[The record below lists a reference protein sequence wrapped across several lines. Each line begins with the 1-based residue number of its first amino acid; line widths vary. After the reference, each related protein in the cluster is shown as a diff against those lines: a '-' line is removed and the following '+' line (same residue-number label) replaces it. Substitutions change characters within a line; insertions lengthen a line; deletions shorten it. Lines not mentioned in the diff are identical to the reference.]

1 MGAKLTECAAEHE
14 LSRRTRRRHP
24 GLLSDSLEYLDVD
37 SARRLPLGDM
47 ADNDPP
53 KQIPDPPVEPTSPLP
68 VSPPEDTA
76 ELSVAVEETM
86 PPDDPPPVE
95 FPVVL
100 RGYDRDAVDAYV
112 ARVSAVIEDLQASR
126 LPQAAVRRALDR
138 VGEETAG
145 ILRQA
150 EETAEQ
156 MTTRSRAQAD
166 DRLQR
171 AESEARELRA
181 AAEKHVR
188 ALDNDTERIWQE
200 RQRLIDDTRTLA
212 DTLLSVADEAEERF
226 PPEPTP
232 GPAKPAHDQELKKP
246 TPPELPPE
254 PGEARERLGPGPT
267 GPTPG
272 SASSEAGDP

>member
-1 MGAKLTECAAEHE
+1 
-14 LSRRTRRRHP
+14 
-24 GLLSDSLEYLDVD
+24 
-37 SARRLPLGDM
+37 M

-53 KQIPDPPVEPTSPLP
+53 EQAPVPPDPAAPLH
-68 VSPPEDTA
+68 VTTPEDTR
-76 ELSVAVEETM
+76 ELAVAAGEARPV
-86 PPDDPPPVE
+86 DDSPAVE

-112 ARVSAVIEDLQASR
+112 ARVSALLEELQSSR
-126 LPQAAVRRALDR
+126 SPQAAVRRALDR

-150 EETAEQ
+150 EVTAEQ
-156 MTTRSRAQAD
+156 MTARSRAQAD

-171 AESEARELRA
+171 AESEARELRV

-200 RQRLIDDTRTLA
+200 RQRLIDDTRKLA
-212 DTLLSVADEAEERF
+212 DTLLAVADDAEERF

-232 GPAKPAHDQELKKP
+232 TPTEPGSDEQLTKPSA
-246 TPPELPPE
+246 PENPPE
-254 PGEARERLGPGPT
+254 PGKARDLLGPGHT
-267 GPTPG
+267 SPTPE
-272 SASSEAGDP
+272 S